1 MNRSLKR
8 HRALV
13 LIIAVALLCSSCS
26 FSNSFIVVNRSRAVL
41 EVTYRMK
48 PPNLAGATT
57 SLSDRPPETLPVSQ
71 LDADVPWQP
80 LPSSRYKLEPNNNV
94 VILTLNPDEA
104 LLLTQCGPA
113 NGASTGDC
121 KPDAFFIAEIGLRG
135 ANGEVKVT
143 GEQAH
148 KTFVR
153 NKNTYTL
160 TYY

>member
-1 MNRSLKR
+1 MNRSFR
-8 HRALV
+8 LV
-13 LIIAVALLCSSCS
+13 LVVAVALLCSSCS
-26 FSNSFIVVNRSRAVL
+26 FINSFIVVNRSGAVL

-48 PPNLAGATT
+48 PPNLPGATT

-71 LDADVPWQP
+71 LGEQVPWQP
-80 LPSSRYKLEPNNNV
+80 LPTSRYKLEPSKNLV
-94 VILTLNPDEA
+94 TLTLNPDEA
-104 LLLTQCGPA
+104 LSLTRCRPA

-121 KPDAFFIAEIGLRG
+121 EPDDFDIAEIGLRG
-135 ANGEVKVT
+135 ANGEIKLT